1 MKNKKQETVA
11 IELKT
16 FLTPMA
22 ILLSGLMIAAG
33 LFFGLK
39 NGSLPK
45 KASPSDEVEKGQAA
59 AQPTQAPSPQGQGV
73 LGEQTAKTSIEDDAV
88 LGNKETA
95 KIAIVEFSDYE
106 CPFCQRFWDQTL
118 GQIKENYIDTGKAIF
133 VYRDLP
139 LAFHDPA
146 ATREANAAECA
157 GSLGGDEAFYQF
169 HDKIYEQ
176 TPGNGQGISEEKL
189 IEIGAGLGLDRASLT
204 KCIQGNNFAEELKK
218 DAQDAAEARILGTPG
233 FVVGALSQDGSVDGV
248 LIKGAQPYSA
258 FKQAIDK
265 LLEG

>member
-11 IELKT
+11 IDLKT
-16 FLTPMA
+16 FLTPAA
-22 ILLSGLMIAAG
+22 ILLAGLVIAAG
-33 LFFGLK
+33 LFFGLRG
-39 NGSLPK
+39 GSLPK
-45 KASPSDEVEKGQAA
+45 KTDSSSGAGKEQIA
-59 AQPTQAPSPQGQGV
+59 AQPTQAPSPQGQRV
-73 LGEQTAKTSIEDDAV
+73 LAEQTAKTLIDDDAI

-95 KIAIVEFSDYE
+95 KVAIVEFSDYE

-118 GQIKENYIDTGKAIF
+118 GQLKKNYVDTGKAIF

-157 GSLGGDEAFYQF
+157 GELGGDKIFYQF
-169 HDKIYEQ
+169 HDGIYEQ
-176 TPGNGQGISEEKL
+176 TPGNGQGISETEL
-189 IEIGAGLGLDRASLT
+189 IEIGSGLGLDKAKLT
-204 KCIQGNNFAEELKK
+204 KCIEGNEFADEIKK
-218 DAQDAAEARILGTPG
+218 DVQDATEAGISGTPG
-233 FVVGALSQDGSVDGV
+233 FVVGTLSQDGGVGGV

-258 FKQAIDK
+258 FEQAINK